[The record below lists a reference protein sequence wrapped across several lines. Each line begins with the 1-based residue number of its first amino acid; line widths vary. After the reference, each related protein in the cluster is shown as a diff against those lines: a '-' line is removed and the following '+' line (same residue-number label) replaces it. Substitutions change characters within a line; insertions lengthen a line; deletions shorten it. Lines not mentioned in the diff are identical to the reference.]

1 MWSDKVIFSK
11 LISNGRWKVEFF
23 VGKDDS
29 ILSAYEI
36 VNLAEIVEERQES
49 LDPQTYPNDIFNYIG
64 LENIESL
71 TGDLINFTP
80 CYGRDIR
87 SRSKIFQQDDL
98 LYGRL
103 RPYLN
108 KVYYATGDVSK
119 GICSTEF
126 YVLRADETKIL
137 PRFLRTILASEF
149 VLQRTVRFQSG
160 AALPRI
166 SKKDLFSISIPL
178 PPIEDQQQYN
188 NYIEQMNTR
197 RLQLKKELNEL
208 PQIMMSSIMDSLKE
222 GYFSES
228 YVS

>member
-1 MWSDKVIFSK
+1 MWFDKVIFSR
-11 LISNGRWKVEFF
+11 LINDGRWKVEFF
-23 VGKDDS
+23 VGKDIS

-49 LDPQTYPNDIFNYIG
+49 VDPQTCPNDVFNYIG

-71 TGDLINFTP
+71 TGDLINFAP

-87 SRSKIFQQDDL
+87 SRSKVFQQEDV

-108 KVYYATGDVSK
+108 KVYYATGEIAK

-126 YVLRADETKIL
+126 YVLRADKTKIL
-137 PRFLRTILASEF
+137 PQFLRTILVSEF
-149 VLQRTVRFQSG
+149 VLQRTARFQSG

-166 SKKDLFSISIPL
+166 SKKDLFSLSIPL
-178 PPIEDQQQYN
+178 PPIEDQQRYN
-188 NYIEQMNTR
+188 SYIEQMNTR

-208 PQIMMSSIMDSLKE
+208 PQIMMAYVINSLKE
-222 GYFSES
+222 GSLSGS
-228 YVS
+228 YAS